1 MLFGSRD
8 RNRRYRE
15 IVGILVKYGLT
26 FFINKVDLDLRITSR
41 VDKNKIKLSEAER
54 IRLAIEELGTTFIKF
69 GQILST
75 RHELLSEDIIF
86 QLEKLQDNVPT
97 FSYDD
102 VEKTIQKELGSSIDE
117 LFLNFEREP
126 FAAASIS
133 QVHRA
138 VLKSGE
144 KVAIKVQRPGL
155 EYKIKLDI
163 SILYDLVK
171 IIDKYYYK
179 LNETQDL
186 KKIVRQFEAIM
197 LKELDFYEEGRNNQ
211 RVSKNFNDFENISF
225 PKIYWNYTTKCI
237 ITMEY
242 IEGQSLKN
250 IKEFSAGERE
260 MIAYNL
266 SNAILLQMLRDGIF
280 HADPHPG
287 NIIMRKDRD
296 GSLKIVFLDLGMVG
310 KVNEDRRK
318 QFIKFMQGVITKD
331 AKLLIQV
338 LINMGSIKDYS
349 ILNQLELDIYKIFDH
364 VLDVPI
370 SEIKIEP
377 FFNEIFEIVA
387 NYRIQLPDEVFLISK
402 TLITLEGTVEKLK
415 SSLNVIE
422 ITKDNVKKLYLR
434 AMSPENI
441 LKELVVNTREFYLL
455 AKNIPSLV
463 TNFFRKLEQEN
474 FVFHVE
480 LQDFAK
486 MLNRFDKVANRLVFS
501 VIVLGMCVIIA
512 GIIIGSALAAD
523 FNSYVTFLGI
533 PLLEI
538 GVIMGFLMFLF
549 LIYSIFKSGSL

>member
-1 MLFGSRD
+1 MFFGSRD

-15 IVGILVKYGLT
+15 IVTILVKYGLT

-75 RHELLSEDIIF
+75 RHELLSEDIILE
-86 QLEKLQDNVPT
+86 LEKLQDNVPA
-97 FSYDD
+97 FSYDE
-102 VEKTIQKELGSSIDE
+102 VETAIQKELGKSIDE
-117 LFLNFEREP
+117 LFLEFEKEP

-138 VLKSGE
+138 TLKSGE
-144 KVAIKVQRPGL
+144 QVAIKVQRPGL

-171 IIDKYYYK
+171 VIDKYYYK
-179 LNETQDL
+179 LNDTHDL
-186 KKIVRQFEAIM
+186 KKIVHQFEAIM
-197 LKELDFYEEGRNNQ
+197 LKELDFYEESRNNQ
-211 RVSKNFNDFENISF
+211 RLSKNFKQSKNIAF

-242 IEGQSLKN
+242 IRGQSLKN
-250 IKEFSAGERE
+250 VNQFLARERE
-260 MIAYNL
+260 TIAYNL

-287 NIIMRKDRD
+287 NIIIRKNEDED
-296 GSLKIVFLDLGMVG
+296 FQIVFLDLGMVG

-338 LINMGSIKDYS
+338 LINMGSIKNYS

-377 FFNEIFEIVA
+377 FFREIFDIVA
-387 NYRIQLPDEVFLISK
+387 NYHMHLPDEVFLISK

-415 SSLNVIE
+415 STLNVIE
-422 ITKDNVKKLYLR
+422 ITKDNVKKLYLK
-434 AMSPENI
+434 AMSPEK
-441 LKELVVNTREFYLL
+441 LVQELLVNTREFYLM
-455 AKNIPSLV
+455 ARSIPSLV

-474 FVFHVE
+474 FAFHVE

-501 VIVLGMCVIIA
+501 VIVLSMSVIIA
-512 GIIIGSALAAD
+512 GIIIGSALASD
-523 FNSYVTFLGI
+523 FNNYVTFLGV
-533 PLLEI
+533 PLLQI
-538 GVIMGFLMFLF
+538 GVGMGFLMFLF

>member
-1 MLFGSRD
+1 MFFGSRD

-15 IVGILVKYGLT
+15 IVTILVKYGLT

-75 RHELLSEDIIF
+75 RHELLSEDIILE
-86 QLEKLQDNVPT
+86 LEKLQDNVPA
-97 FSYDD
+97 FSYDE
-102 VEKTIQKELGSSIDE
+102 VETAIQKELGNSIDE
-117 LFLNFEREP
+117 LFLEFEKEP

-138 VLKSGE
+138 TLKSGE
-144 KVAIKVQRPGL
+144 QVAIKVQRPGL

-171 IIDKYYYK
+171 LIDKYYYK
-179 LNETQDL
+179 LNDTHDL

-197 LKELDFYEEGRNNQ
+197 LKELDFYEESRNNQ
-211 RVSKNFNDFENISF
+211 RLSKNFKQSKNIAF

-242 IEGQSLKN
+242 IRGQSLRN
-250 IKEFSAGERE
+250 INQFLARERE
-260 MIAYNL
+260 TIAYNL

-287 NIIMRKDRD
+287 NIIIRKNEDED
-296 GSLKIVFLDLGMVG
+296 FQIVFLDLGMVG

-338 LINMGSIKDYS
+338 LINMGSIKNYS

-377 FFNEIFEIVA
+377 FFREIFDIVA
-387 NYRIQLPDEVFLISK
+387 NYHMQLPDEVFLISK

-415 SSLNVIE
+415 STLNVIE
-422 ITKDNVKKLYLR
+422 ITKDNVKKLYLK
-434 AMSPENI
+434 AMSPEK
-441 LKELVVNTREFYLL
+441 LVQELLVNTREFYLM
-455 AKNIPSLV
+455 ARSIPSLV

-474 FVFHVE
+474 FTFNVE

-512 GIIIGSALAAD
+512 GIIIGSALASD
-523 FNSYVTFLGI
+523 FNNYVTFLGV
-533 PLLEI
+533 PLLQI
-538 GVIMGFLMFLF
+538 GVGMGFLMFLF